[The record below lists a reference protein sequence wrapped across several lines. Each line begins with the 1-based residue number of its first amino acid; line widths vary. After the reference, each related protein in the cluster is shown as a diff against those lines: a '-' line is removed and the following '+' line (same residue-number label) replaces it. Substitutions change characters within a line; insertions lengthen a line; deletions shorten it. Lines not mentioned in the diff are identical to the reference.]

1 MLIGEQCRD
10 EYHFGTVD
18 RISPEAPVPVFD
30 YERTEV
36 KPGMAGNVYNNLKA
50 FGCSVDFITNEYSK
64 IIKRRFVDSRL
75 NQQLLREDIS
85 EEFESLSIKDLP
97 DLSQYDVIVFSDYA
111 KGLIDWYYAKEVC
124 TKANCNIFVDSKSL
138 DLSCY
143 PNSVIKIN
151 QKEYDEG
158 PCFCQPYELIIT
170 KAKDGAVWN
179 DRLYPAPPV
188 SVYDVSGAGDVFHAT
203 LAVISTVTDDIDM
216 GIKCA
221 VKLATKSVGH
231 VGTYCITKEDIMEV
245 LSESFEL
252 CQA

>member
-1 MLIGEQCRD
+1 LLIGEQCRD
-10 EYHFGTVD
+10 EYHYGTVD

-36 KPGMAGNVYNNLKA
+36 RPGMAGNVYHNLKA
-50 FGCSVDFITNEYSK
+50 FGCSVDFITNDEHK

-75 NQQLLREDIS
+75 SQQLLREDIGN
-85 EEFESLSIKDLP
+85 EVDPVSLDDLP
-97 DLSQYDVIVFSDYA
+97 DLNQYDAIVFSDYC
-111 KGLIDWYYAKEVC
+111 KGLLTWGCARSVC
-124 TKANCNIFVDSKSL
+124 TKANCKIFVDSKGS
-138 DLSCY
+138 DLTCF

-151 QKEYDEG
+151 QKEYDQG
-158 PCFCQPYELIIT
+158 PCFAEPYELIVT
-170 KAKDGAVWN
+170 KAKNGAEWN
-179 DRLYPAPPV
+179 RTEYPAPPV
-188 SVYDVSGAGDVFHAT
+188 NVYDVSGAGDVFHAT
-203 LAVISTVTDDIDM
+203 LAVISTVTDDLSM

>member
-1 MLIGEQCRD
+1 MLIGERCQD
-10 EYHFGTVD
+10 EYHYGTVN

-36 KPGMAGNVYNNLKA
+36 KPGMAGNVYHNLLS
-50 FGCSVDFITNEYSK
+50 FGCEVDFISNDEGDF
-64 IIKRRFVDSRL
+64 IKRRFVDSRL
-75 NQQLLREDIS
+75 SQQLLREDIGHGV
-85 EEFESLSIKDLP
+85 ESLPISSIP
-97 DLSQYDVIVFSDYA
+97 DLSKYDAIVFSDYA
-111 KGLIDWYYAKEVC
+111 KGLISWDFANKVC
-124 TKANCNIFVDSKSL
+124 RQTKSPIFVDSKQI

-151 QKEYDEG
+151 QKEIDQG
-158 PCFCQPYELIIT
+158 PCFAQPYELIIT
-170 KAKDGAVWN
+170 KAKDGAVWR
-179 DRLYPAPPV
+179 DREYKAPPV

-203 LAVISTVTDDIDM
+203 LSVITTVTGNLET

-221 VKLATKSVGH
+221 VKLATKSVEH

-252 CQA
+252 SEA

>member
-1 MLIGEQCRD
+1 LLIGEQCRD
-10 EYHFGTVD
+10 EYHYGTVD

-36 KPGMAGNVYNNLKA
+36 RPGMAGNVYHNLKA
-50 FGCSVDFITNEYSK
+50 FGCSVDFITNEEHK

-75 NQQLLREDIS
+75 NQQLLREDIGH
-85 EEFESLSIKDLP
+85 EVESLLIQDLP
-97 DLSQYDVIVFSDYA
+97 DLSQYDAVVFSDYA
-111 KGLIDWYYAKEVC
+111 KGLINWNYAREVC
-124 TKANCNIFVDSKSL
+124 NKANCEIFVDSKNI

-151 QKEYDEG
+151 QKEMDQG
-158 PCFCQPYELIIT
+158 PCFSQPYELIIT

-179 DRLYPAPPV
+179 DKVYPAPPV

-203 LAVISTVTDDIDM
+203 LSVISTVTGDLEM

-245 LSESFEL
+245 LSESLEL
-252 CQA
+252 SAA